1 MHRIII
7 INPTIAAAAMPITDL
22 DIVLLEVEEVV
33 ELRKANFLKL
43 AEAVLEILA
52 LLLKKVV
59 LRGAGVVAG
68 TTIML

>member
-1 MHRIII
+1 MHKIII

-22 DIVLLEVEEVV
+22 DILEVEEVV